1 MPGIGILSSIDYNTD
16 MQTAFGAGYVTVGAL
31 PNTFV
36 ADKAGYQSAKLR
48 TALHTLLNNPQVTLI
63 VTFGGL
69 IAYNVAQAYST
80 MTFISLV
87 GGRPSINPPLGYFA
101 GCCDLES
108 YTGDA
113 ARVAVLTNPAN
124 GGHFPGGSAFQA
136 ADIGLLYDS
145 QSAMAQDELATW
157 GTLNTGAAVDA
168 TNGVANPSNFGLDFN
183 QFPQNIQ
190 AVVVS
195 ADPYFHRYRNQ
206 LVAAANASNKYICY
220 PLLSY
225 RNHSG
230 TRPAAGLACIVG
242 PDLVGNVAAG
252 AYYQMGVM
260 AANIINNVALTS
272 VVNVIQPTAPVYL

>member
-48 TALHTLLNNPQVTLI
+48 TALHTLLNNPQVTL
-63 VTFGGL
+63 
-69 IAYNVAQAYST
+69 
-80 MTFISLV
+80 ISLV

-206 LVAAANASNKYICY
+206 LIAAANASNKYICY